1 MVALLFPIARQTHE
15 GSFHYGTWTGMRA
28 EAPYCACSA
37 GRDAGDELK
46 RSPVQVMESPTRLP
60 QCKVHSPSCIRIRP
74 GTYAVQGP
82 AAAVPGFNPMDT
94 SFPQAPLCIYPVPV

>member
-46 RSPVQVMESPTRLP
+46 GSPVQVMESPTRL